1 MSIKF
6 ETQTESLVFMEQV
19 GDKNK
24 MIIQLEDRRQT
35 EQLELR
41 SSGEGDF
48 SSSNIKILLC
58 TINVAFK
65 SSITRQE
72 FY

>member
-48 SSSNIKILLC
+48 CFSNIKILLC

-65 SSITRQE
+65 C
-72 FY
+72 FNHP